1 MKFSKHDWVFISVI
15 VFAVVALFYPFF
27 LQGKILLPPNA
38 TSAYPWYGTDTQT
51 RPHPQGSMDAVRENY
66 ITWAHHK
73 TYLENGYAPYWNPFI
88 FAGNSLVANNFAIPF
103 SPYKLLNFIF
113 SAPVAWSWA
122 QILKTFFNGLFTYLS
137 LRALQRSRIAATV
150 GTLGW
155 MLSWPLAHQ
164 TQTTYSEGVAMLP
177 ILFFFTLRSYQSET
191 RRQQWGYGLAGTLVA
206 GLHFL
211 SGNIQ
216 MSVYVFLL
224 LFGFAV
230 YWTWEKWRAGDGRKN
245 RIAEQTVDQMPL
257 APAPTSWAWTR
268 PVLTLILVYIG
279 GVLIGAVQI
288 ATTYELLGYSI
299 RGAAQTYQNKG
310 ILPYVELS
318 FLNPW
323 LYFWRNFEFADLKD
337 QYWLNDRWNPYIGIV
352 PLFAML
358 LAVRFVKDRTARAV
372 MFMSFGLLLVLH
384 LLYFRPIFNLVS
396 DLPGYNV
403 LDHERFLIVIPFVL
417 VVISAYGLDW
427 LLDFAPQHYR
437 KLRPLLVLASLLLPF
452 MLILLLAA
460 MTFFAGEVADA
471 EKLPVAVCAETN
483 PNLPSPSLFLWR
495 GAGGEVCTDPITAF
509 QNQEIQIGTDIL
521 ADYYTIENALFA
533 ISFIY
538 VGAALILCWLYASGK
553 ITRPAMGGA
562 LIALTL
568 LDLVIFA
575 NVNIAAADEKF
586 IYPPTPAIEFLQNQD
601 GVFRINAKN
610 NTLREGRP
618 EGAYAAYR
626 NDHAWYLSS
635 TLEPLIPNTAGLYG
649 LQDVRGYESVYTEAY
664 SRYLARIDERDGL
677 FGAGAWLTNTVT
689 HPMLDMLNVRY
700 VLSIEPLNEPGLRE
714 VYRGEV
720 YIYENLKVVPRVQL
734 YRSYT
739 ILRDE
744 NAVLDAMDSPDFDP
758 HTQLFTTEHLT
769 SPPAPFSASR
779 EGEEIPSS
787 STGRGFRGEVNIT
800 RYEPNRVTMDVATDQ
815 PAILV
820 LADMDYPGWNA
831 YVDGKKTNITRA
843 NYLFRAIVVPAGD
856 HTVEFR
862 YESEVVRG
870 SLWVSGI
877 SFGVITFALLFLLGR
892 SFRSSWIKE
901 KNV

>member
-1 MKFSKHDWVFISVI
+1 MSLTKHDFLFIAI
-15 VFAVVALFYPFF
+15 LVFAVVALFYPFF

-38 TSAYPWYGTDTQT
+38 TSAYPWYGTDAQT

-113 SAPVAWSWA
+113 SAPVAWSWS

-150 GTLGW
+150 GALGW

-191 RRQQWGYGLAGTLVA
+191 HRQQWGYGLAGALVA

-245 RIAEQTVDQMPL
+245 RIAEQTVDQLPL

-268 PVLTLILVYIG
+268 PVLTLILVYTG

-372 MFMSFGLLLVLH
+372 MFLSFGLLVVLH

-403 LDHERFLIVIPFVL
+403 LDHERFLIVIPFSL

-471 EKLPVAVCAETN
+471 EKLPVAVCAD
-483 PNLPSPSLFLWR
+483 NLSADGMYDVPTQESVGTRL
-495 GAGGEVCTDPITAF
+495 VITCTDPITAF

-521 ADYYTIENALFA
+521 ADYYTLENALFA

-575 NVNIAAADEKF
+575 NVNIAAADEHF

-610 NTLREGRP
+610 NTLREG
-618 EGAYAAYR
+618 AYTAYR

-664 SRYLARIDERDGL
+664 SRYLARIDGREGI

-700 VLSIEPLNEPGLRE
+700 VLSIEPLDEPGLQE
-714 VYRGEV
+714 VYRGEI
-720 YIYENLKVVPRVQL
+720 YIYENLKTVPRVQL

-744 NAVLDAMDSPDFDP
+744 NAVLEAMDSPDFDP
-758 HTQLFTTEHLT
+758 HTQLFTTEQMT
-769 SPPAPFSASR
+769 SPPAPRPINEDGTFSPSLPA
-779 EGEEIPSS
+779 EGEI
-787 STGRGFRGEVNIT
+787 NLT
-800 RYEPNRVTMDVATDQ
+800 RYEPNRVTMDVSTNQ

-831 YVDGKKTNITRA
+831 YVDNEKVEITRA

-856 HTVEFR
+856 YTVEFR

-877 SFGVITFALLFLLGR
+877 SLGVVTLALLVLLGR
-892 SFRSSWIKE
+892 SFRDSLIKE